1 MPGRARRG
9 DVRDE
14 PRVYRAIV
22 RFRGNRALLAGI
34 VALAVLAA
42 LPLVVGDGG
51 LMSSL
56 VITLILFIAVLGL
69 DVLMGYAGQVSL
81 GQSGFMAIGG
91 YTSAVLATSY
101 DSPPLLRLVA
111 GIALSLVFPLLLS

>member
-42 LPLVVGDGG
+42 LPLLVGEGG

-69 DVLMGYAGQVSL
+69 DILMGYAGQVSL
-81 GQSGFMAIGG
+81 GQAAFMAIGG
-91 YTSAVLATSY
+91 YTPPILPTNYAL
-101 DSPPLLRLVA
+101 PPLLRLLTRVA
-111 GIALSLVFPLLLS
+111 LAPV